1 MGQSLN
7 IHSLLKT
14 GRSLEKRPQL
24 QEMIVGAAAILQNAS
39 CMTFSVKKKKQK
51 CSVQNL
57 TTLCRLCFSFS
68 SYIK

>member
-7 IHSLLKT
+7 IQSLLKT

-39 CMTFSVKKKKQK
+39 CMTFSVKKKTKMF
-51 CSVQNL
+51 CSKPN
-57 TTLCRLCFSFS
+57 
-68 SYIK
+68 YIM

>member
-14 GRSLEKRPQL
+14 GCSLEKRPQL

-39 CMTFSVKKKKQK
+39 CMTFSMKKKKY
-51 CSVQNL
+51 CSLQNL
-57 TTLCRLCFSFS
+57 TTLCTLCFSFS
-68 SYIK
+68 SYIN